1 MVLLDVYKTV
11 HPRWTNEDGRKYR
24 IQKTVWTE
32 YWVNIDGLHKSQI
45 FAGSTEQLFIFL
57 SEPFEVFIGIYQIM
71 ISLAWK

>member
-32 YWVNIDGLHKSQI
+32 YWGNIDGLHKSQI
-45 FAGSTEQLFIFL
+45 FADSTLNNDSFL

-71 ISLAWK
+71 ISV